1 MLRIP
6 DSIAFVGFVRKET
19 HTRFGAY
26 LSTGLDVRPA
36 PLTDEDPAIVFSDR
50 RPHSLTL
57 TAL

>member
-6 DSIAFVGFVRKET
+6 DSIAFLGFVRKET

-36 PLTDEDPAIVFSDR
+36 PLTDEDPAIVFSYG
-50 RPHSLTL
+50 
-57 TAL
+57 